1 MTLPLNLQPAPTPR
15 CIRDRR
21 RGFSLV
27 EVMTAATIGI
37 VLAAFAIPKMTS
49 SLQGFRTG
57 GDARTVNSDVT
68 LAKMRASSGYTHARV
83 YADLLAQ
90 TVEVDVW
97 NTSTSTWGADTQNGT
112 AQSLSRS
119 VTFGYG
125 TSIASPPP
133 NTQSTIAEAPLCY
146 NAANTATVANTAC
159 VVFNSRGVPI
169 DSTSSPT
176 GSDALYV
183 TDGTSVYG
191 VTVTATGSIR
201 TWRSE
206 ASPASCSA
214 GSCWKK
220 R

>member
-1 MTLPLNLQPAPTPR
+1 
-15 CIRDRR
+15 
-21 RGFSLV
+21 
-27 EVMTAATIGI
+27 MTAATIGI

-49 SLQGFRTG
+49 SLQNFRTG
-57 GDARTVNSDVT
+57 GDARTLNTDVT

-83 YADLLAQ
+83 YADLSAQ
-90 TVEVDVW
+90 TIEVDVW
-97 NTSTSTWGADTQNGT
+97 NTSTSAWAPDSQNGT
-112 AQSLSRS
+112 ANSLSKS

-125 TSIASPPP
+125 TAIANPPP
-133 NTQSTIAEAPLCY
+133 NTQSTIAQAPLCY

-169 DSTSSPT
+169 DSTSTPT

-183 TDGTSVYG
+183 TDGTSVYS

-206 ASPASCSA
+206 SSPASCSA